1 MTSFKCI
8 LLVAALLVAASA
20 SRLELN
26 GFTEVGYI
34 ELLRPCISCRNA
46 SLNT

>member
-1 MTSFKCI
+1 MASFKYI
-8 LLVAALLVAASA
+8 LLVAALIGAASA

-34 ELLRPCISCRNA
+34 EL
-46 SLNT
+46 